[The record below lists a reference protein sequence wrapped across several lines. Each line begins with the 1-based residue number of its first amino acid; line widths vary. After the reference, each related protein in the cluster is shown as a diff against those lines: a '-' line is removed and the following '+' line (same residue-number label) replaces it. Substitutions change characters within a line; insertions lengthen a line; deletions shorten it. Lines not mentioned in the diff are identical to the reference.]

1 MRQEKISFK
10 HESLQDAKNIRQV
23 FKSISTG
30 IAEGKLTFSDED
42 DEISL
47 KPKGLLRLKVTA
59 SQGSNKNKVSVSF
72 SWYNE
77 DEKPLKKN
85 LSIK

>member
-10 HESLQDAKNIRQV
+10 HESLQNAKAIREV
-23 FKSISTG
+23 LKAISTG

-47 KPKGLLRLKVTA
+47 QPQGLLRLKVTA
-59 SQGSNKNKVSVSF
+59 SQGANKNKVSVSF
-72 SWYNE
+72 GWYNE
-77 DEKPLKKN
+77 DEKPVKKN

>member
-10 HESLQDAKNIRQV
+10 HESLQDAKTIREII
-23 FKSISTG
+23 KSISTG

-59 SQGSNKNKVSVSF
+59 SQGANKNKVSVSF
-72 SWYNE
+72 SWYNK
-77 DEKPLKKN
+77 DVKPVKKH

>member
-10 HESLQDAKNIRQV
+10 HESLQDVKAVRDVLKAITAG
-23 FKSISTG
+23 FSK
-30 IAEGKLTFSDED
+30 GKLTFSDED

-47 KPKGLLRLKVTA
+47 KPEGLLHLKVQA
-59 SQGSNKNKVSVSF
+59 SQEVDKNKVTVSF

-77 DEKPLKKN
+77 DIKPVKKH

>member
-10 HESLQDAKNIRQV
+10 HESLQNAKAIREV
-23 FKSISTG
+23 LKAISTG
-30 IAEGKLTFSDED
+30 IVEGKLTFSDED

-47 KPKGLLRLKVTA
+47 QPQGLLRLKVTA
-59 SQGSNKNKVSVSF
+59 SQGANKNKVSVSF

-77 DEKPLKKN
+77 DEKPVKKN